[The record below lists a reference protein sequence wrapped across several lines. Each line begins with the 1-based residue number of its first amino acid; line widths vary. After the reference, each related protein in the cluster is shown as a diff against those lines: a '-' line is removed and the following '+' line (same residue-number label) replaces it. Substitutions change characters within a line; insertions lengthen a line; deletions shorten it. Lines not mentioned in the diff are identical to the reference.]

1 MARRRLLAGI
11 TVLLPAIFAMQT
23 LGRAEAG
30 DGGDWSS
37 LRDGR
42 DVFEA
47 ACASCHGVRGT
58 GVDRATRGF
67 ETDPPDF
74 TDCKFTSRE
83 PKNDWVGV
91 ATEGGPL
98 KGFDPMMPAFGEALT
113 RAQLEAAVRHAKGFC
128 PERHWPPGEF
138 NLPKALNTGKAF
150 PEDEVLWS
158 LALEPERPAAVNA
171 KLVVARRVGARH
183 QLEAV
188 LPGGLRQVESATG
201 DGRVRRSWAEGAG
214 DLAVAWKSVLWHDL
228 AAGTIGSA
236 TLDVFLPTGD
246 EADGFSDGRF
256 AFEPALAMG
265 QIFPGLGFVQLQG
278 GAELSTDTEM
288 APHGVFWRGAV
299 GRTFR
304 RAGIG
309 RAWSPMVELLGAKEL
324 TDGAKVEWDVVPQL
338 QVALSQRQH
347 IRLGAGTALPLTD
360 AGERPWKVQT
370 YVVWDWYDGGLGE
383 GW

>member
-1 MARRRLLAGI
+1 MARRCLLAGI
-11 TVLLPAIFAMQT
+11 ALVLPALLATHT

-30 DGGDWSS
+30 ADGDWSA

-42 DVFEA
+42 AVFEA

-74 TDCKFTSRE
+74 TDCKFNSRE

-113 RAQLEAAVRHAKGFC
+113 RAQLEAAIAYTKGFC

-150 PEDEVLWS
+150 PEDEAGWS
-158 LALEPERPAAVNA
+158 VVVAPESPAAVDA
-171 KLVVARRVGARH
+171 KLFVARRVGARH
-183 QLEAV
+183 QLEA
-188 LPGGLRQVESATG
+188 LIPGGMRQLEGG
-201 DGRVRRSWAEGAG
+201 DDGGRPTRRWAEGAG
-214 DLAVAWKSVLWHDL
+214 DLGVAWKSVLWHDL

-236 TLDVFLPTGD
+236 SLEVFLPTGD

-256 AFEPALAMG
+256 AFETALAVG
-265 QIFPGLGFVQLQG
+265 QIFPGLGFAQLQG
-278 GAELSTDTEM
+278 GAELSTDTDV

-324 TDGAKVEWDVVPQL
+324 TDGAKLEWDVVPQM
-338 QVALSQRQH
+338 QVALSRRQH

-360 AGERPWKVQT
+360 AGERPWKAQA
-370 YVVWDWYDGGLGE
+370 YIVWDWYDGGLGE